1 MPLKRALGVSMLKLL
16 SKLFNKKLDTS
27 SVPIDTNVSD
37 DEIWE
42 VLHPSGQ
49 ATLSHKKENLSNFL
63 KFITSHLN
71 KSESQRLTKAA
82 AKASNETGD
91 PFDALTEVIS
101 GDDGQKRGQWVFIQ
115 VDWKADDEISW
126 QSSEILSLYGVEDKW
141 TYTDTSQYSDV
152 PKVLQ
157 NLSEWLDKHGFSL
170 VHLETESDWYCCF
183 IVKSPKLIT
192 VKDLA
197 SIAGL
202 QIYDADEFAS
212 RNPSNN

>member
-1 MPLKRALGVSMLKLL
+1 MLKLL
-16 SKLFNKKLDTS
+16 SKLFNKKLVTS

-37 DEIWE
+37 DEFRE

-49 ATLSHKKENLSNFL
+49 ATLSHKKEKLSNFL

-71 KSESQRLTKAA
+71 KSESQRLTKLAVRASCEAA
-82 AKASNETGD
+82 S
-91 PFDALTEVIS
+91 PFDALTEVMS

-115 VDWKADDEISW
+115 VAWKADDEIFW

-141 TYTDTSQYSDV
+141 TYTDTSQYSDA
-152 PKVLQ
+152 PKVLK
-157 NLSEWLDKHGFSL
+157 NLSEWLDNHGFSL

-183 IVKSPKLIT
+183 IVKSPELIT